1 MNDLDVEVAQKVED
15 ILKATNAQLGGTEI
29 LKEVG
34 SAVVDAE
41 VSAWGKIEKQAEE
54 LITTGVAASKA
65 AAISKVLELNP
76 KLYSEYL
83 KEGGN

>member
-1 MNDLDVEVAQKVED
+1 MVSQ
-15 ILKATNAQLGGTEI
+15 GT
-29 LKEVG
+29 
-34 SAVVDAE
+34 
-41 VSAWGKIEKQAEE
+41 VS
-54 LITTGVAASKA
+54 SKA